1 MNEEKRLKRNLI
13 KNTCINLCIFILLF
27 LIFDIII
34 YNQISISLYKSV
46 DNELTKEMNTY
57 SGEKYLEEKDKK
69 KEISPRNIWIKRDE
83 NNNIIN
89 SESLGRVYEK
99 FGENIPFD
107 KSSINEIYSIELDG
121 GYSYRGINF
130 TIINE
135 NGENIYVQLLTNVD
149 GERQTLSNLFSTL
162 VIGTAILITISL
174 LISYILSKRMMKPLF
189 NAYKK
194 QTEFVENASH
204 ELRTPLTIIQAKQEL
219 LLQEPESKIIDK
231 SEDINL
237 TINETRRLGKLV
249 KELMLLATAD
259 ANKLKLQKE
268 PVDIDKFLKEITDPY
283 VEYARLQEKTLSLD
297 LNCNKTINIS
307 PNKISQLIIILLDNA
322 IKYTA
327 EGEEIKVSSFHK
339 DGKCVI
345 EISDT
350 GIGIGDEQ
358 KKHIFER
365 FYRADKARSRETGGT
380 GLGLSIAQTIVKLHG
395 GSIKVSDNTPK
406 GTKFTIRI

>member
-1 MNEEKRLKRNLI
+1 MLS
-13 KNTCINLCIFILLF
+13 IFKAQKI
-27 LIFDIII
+27 
-34 YNQISISLYKSV
+34 V
-46 DNELTKEMNTY
+46 
-57 SGEKYLEEKDKK
+57 
-69 KEISPRNIWIKRDE
+69 
-83 NNNIIN
+83 
-89 SESLGRVYEK
+89 
-99 FGENIPFD
+99 
-107 KSSINEIYSIELDG
+107 
-121 GYSYRGINF
+121 
-130 TIINE
+130 
-135 NGENIYVQLLTNVD
+135 
-149 GERQTLSNLFSTL
+149 
-162 VIGTAILITISL
+162 
-174 LISYILSKRMMKPLF
+174 KP
-189 NAYKK
+189 
-194 QTEFVENASH
+194 
-204 ELRTPLTIIQAKQEL
+204 IQAKQQL

-297 LNCNKTINIS
+297 LNCNKTINIA

-322 IKYTA
+322 IKYTT
-327 EGEEIKVSSFHK
+327 EGEEIKVSSFNK